1 MRKII
6 SLIII
11 ISAALFS
18 VQAQVKYIDKTNMDL
33 SVKPGNNFYQ
43 YANGG
48 WLKKTVMPSTK
59 TRWGSFDMLREES
72 SQQLKTLLEESAQK
86 TTRSRADQMCGDFY
100 TSGMDSLLLEKAR
113 ATAIQKDLQAID
125 GIGNINEL
133 INVLMKLR
141 IRGAADGLFNA
152 FVNQDERDI
161 NTYRIHL
168 GQGGIIT
175 LPDRDYYLK
184 DDARSV
190 SVRQALTAYIVKLF
204 GLVGVSSTNALGMAD
219 NILQTETAVAKAQWS
234 RVELRD
240 PQKVYNKF
248 TPDDFSAGF
257 KTLKIPGLFAAL
269 NIPKQDF
276 IIVRTPSFFYALDSL
291 LTGIPLDTWKQVA
304 RFEILRN
311 AAPYL
316 SNDFVTA
323 NFEFQKVISGQKEIT
338 PRWQRMANL
347 IDANLGELLG
357 KLYVDRYFK
366 PAAKQRMLEMVNN
379 LQQTFSG
386 RITRLSWMSE
396 DTKQKAIAKLM
407 AFTKKIAY
415 PDIWKQY
422 EGVVISKN
430 SLLDNVRNCSEW
442 AYNYNINKLGKPI
455 DRSEFNFT
463 TPTVNAS
470 YNPLQN
476 TITFPA
482 GVLQFPFF
490 DFGADDAVNYG
501 AIMAVIGH
509 EMTHGFDDQGR
520 QYDADGS
527 LRDWWTKED
536 AEKFKVLADAVVA
549 QYSAAVVLDTLHING
564 RLTLGENL
572 ADFGGIQM
580 AYEAFKKTPEG
591 KGNEKIDGFTPD
603 QRFFLSW
610 AQVWRGMALPETQA
624 NLILTDP
631 HSPAQW
637 RAILPL
643 QQMQEFYDAFGIKE
657 GDAMWL
663 PKEKRVKVW

>member
-1 MRKII
+1 MRKIV
-6 SLIII
+6 
-11 ISAALFS
+11 ALFIIAVVS
-18 VQAQVKYIDKTNMDL
+18 LPVFAQIKYIDKVNMDL
-33 SVKPGNNFYQ
+33 SVKPGEDFYKF
-43 YANGG
+43 ANGG
-48 WLKKTVMPSTK
+48 WLQKTVMPSTK

-72 SQQLKTLLEESAQK
+72 SQQLKTLLEEAAKK
-86 TTRSRADQMCGDFY
+86 TTRTRAEQMCGDFY
-100 TSGMDSLLLEKAR
+100 TSGMDSMQLEKAG
-113 ATAIQKDLQAID
+113 AGPIKKDLQSVDAV
-125 GIGNINEL
+125 GNINDL
-133 INVLMKLR
+133 INTLMKLR
-141 IRGAADGLFNA
+141 TRGAAGGLFNA
-152 FVNQDERDI
+152 FVNQDARDI
-161 NTYRIHL
+161 NVYRVHM
-168 GQGGIIT
+168 GQSGIT

-184 DDARSV
+184 DDARSKA
-190 SVRQALTAYIVKLF
+190 VREALKTYVVKLF
-204 GLVGVSSTNALGMAD
+204 TLTGVSSAD
-219 NILQTETAVAKAQWS
+219 AGNIAENIVSTETAIAGAQWS

-240 PQKVYNKF
+240 PQKRYNKF
-248 TPDDFSAGF
+248 TPEEFSASF
-257 KTLKIPGLFAAL
+257 KALNIPAMFAAL
-269 NIPKQDF
+269 NVPKQDF
-276 IIVRTPSFFYALDSL
+276 IIVSTPSFFRALDSL
-291 LTGIPLDTWKQVA
+291 LINVRLDTWKQIA
-304 RFEILRN
+304 KFEILKN

-316 SNDFVTA
+316 SNDFVVA
-323 NFEFQKVISGQKEIT
+323 NFEFQKAISGQKEIT
-338 PRWQRMANL
+338 PRWQRMSGL
-347 IDANLGELLG
+347 IDGSLGELLG

-379 LQQTFSG
+379 LQQTFAD
-386 RITRLSWMSE
+386 RIKRLDWMSD
-396 DTKQKAIAKLM
+396 DTKQKAEKKLM

-415 PDIWKQY
+415 PDKWKQY

-430 SLLDNVRNCSEW
+430 SLLDNVRNCAQW

-455 DRSEFNFT
+455 DRTEFGFT

-470 YNPLQN
+470 YNSTQN

-482 GVLQFPFF
+482 GILQFPFF

-501 AIMAVIGH
+501 GIMAVIGH

-536 AEKFKVLADAVVA
+536 ADKFKVLADAVVA
-549 QYSAAVVLDTLHING
+549 HYNAAVVLDTLHVNG

-591 KGNEKIDGFTPD
+591 KSDQKIDGFTPD

-631 HSPAQW
+631 HSPAKW
-637 RAILPL
+637 RALLPL
-643 QQMQEFYDAFGIKE
+643 QQMQEFYDAFGIKD
-657 GDAMWL
+657 GDPMWL